1 MRIQNKLNKT
11 QLFLLLTV
19 RVLLGWYF
27 LYEGCSKLLHPHW
40 TAIGFLKSSEGWF
53 SSFFISISENPNT
66 VDIINFLNIWG
77 LIAIGLG
84 LILGALSQ
92 VASIAAICILT
103 LYYLAHPPLINTSQQ
118 MLMENTLWVDK
129 NLIFIAILL
138 LLYSLPTS
146 HIIGIDRFLF
156 KNKRN

>member
-1 MRIQNKLNKT
+1 MRVQSDLSKP
-11 QLFLLLTV
+11 QLFYLVIV
-19 RVLLGWYF
+19 RILLGWYF
-27 LYEGCSKLLHPHW
+27 LYEGCTKLLQPNW
-40 TAIGFLKSSEGWF
+40 SAIGFLKSSEGWF

-92 VASIAAICILT
+92 IASIAGVVLLS
-103 LYYLAHPPLINTSQQ
+103 LYYIAHPPLINTSQQ
-118 MLMENTLWVDK
+118 ILMENTLWVDK

-138 LLYSLPTS
+138 VLISIPTS
-146 HIIGIDRFLF
+146 HFIGIDRFLF